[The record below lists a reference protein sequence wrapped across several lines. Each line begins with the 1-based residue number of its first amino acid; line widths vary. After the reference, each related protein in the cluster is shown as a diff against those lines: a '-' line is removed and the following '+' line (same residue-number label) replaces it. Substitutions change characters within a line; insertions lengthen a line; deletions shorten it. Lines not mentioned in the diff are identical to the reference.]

1 MPPPIIAAGKGR
13 KTGSAL
19 QFYGNI
25 FGLHIVPEGLATFLA
40 AIAGFTKPT
49 ERCLDAAGIPF
60 VDEHLPSA
68 QLPRGAGCT
77 IEVAREDAANEP
89 IRGSIGNLNGFTIR
103 REFQNRNDRPL
114 PGLSQRQTR

>member
-1 MPPPIIAAGKGR
+1 
-13 KTGSAL
+13 L
-19 QFYGNI
+19 
-25 FGLHIVPEGLATFLA
+25 
-40 AIAGFTKPT
+40 TKPT

-89 IRGSIGNLNGFTIR
+89 KKGSIGNLNGLR
-103 REFQNRNDRPL
+103 YNREVVFFSAVALRKLHGICSTRSTALLWRPANA
-114 PGLSQRQTR
+114 SFVQKIFHVTK